1 MIIIINNSNNINNNN
16 SIDNNLANPS
26 SAGCR
31 QEGAAVAG
39 ASGSPGKAAGHEEAA
54 EEWGLE
60 KVLSKN
66 ITKDIN

>member
-39 ASGSPGKAAGHEEAA
+39 ASGAPGKAAGHEEAA
-54 EEWGLE
+54 EE
-60 KVLSKN
+60 
-66 ITKDIN
+66 